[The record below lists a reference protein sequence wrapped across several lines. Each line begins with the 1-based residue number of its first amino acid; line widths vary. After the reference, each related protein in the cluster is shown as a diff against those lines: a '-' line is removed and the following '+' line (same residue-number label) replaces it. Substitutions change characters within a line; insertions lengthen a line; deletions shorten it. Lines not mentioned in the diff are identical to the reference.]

1 MSAMTL
7 GNVTVRSRHVL
18 GWNQVRQCLATWIH
32 RARSRDGL
40 RCLDYSSLRDIGI
53 SSATAD

>member
-7 GNVTVRSRHVL
+7 GNATVRSRHVL
-18 GWNQVRQCLATWIH
+18 GWNQVRQCLAMWIR
-32 RARSRDGL
+32 RAHSRDGL